1 MTLMLSTLT
10 GLSKVDNVVCDGNV
24 FLFVR
29 SIRLFFV
36 RNYLK
41 IFYDG
46 FYKAFE

>member
-24 FLFVR
+24 FFYSFVLFGY
-29 SIRLFFV
+29 FFV

-46 FYKAFE
+46 F

>member
-24 FLFVR
+24 FFIR
-29 SIRLFFV
+29 SFYSVIFFV

-46 FYKAFE
+46 F